1 VSEEKK
7 SLHFICDKTTDEAK
21 PGINLP
27 PGSFVSYGRI
37 RIKVSKSKI
46 MFARLVTILRVVF
59 ETESESV
66 RFFTYVRT

>member
-1 VSEEKK
+1 M
-7 SLHFICDKTTDEAK
+7 
-21 PGINLP
+21 
-27 PGSFVSYGRI
+27 SYGRI